1 MLKFS
6 FLKEGNFHRI
16 DIQNVDAWKCGA
28 KRPVEGKSVQECIFI
43 PFKTRAIWR
52 EPVSELKVDAT
63 NHSSR
68 TQYTTQFSISELD
81 LESFFESVQKVFTE
95 HKS

>member
-1 MLKFS
+1 MCYVFGFCRLS
-6 FLKEGNFHRI
+6 ISEAPR
-16 DIQNVDAWKCGA
+16 V
-28 KRPVEGKSVQECIFI
+28 PVEVKSVWECIFI

-52 EPVSELKVDAT
+52 ERVSELRVDAT

-68 TQYTTQFSISELD
+68 TQYMTQLSISELD
-81 LESFFESVQKVFTE
+81 VESFFESVQKVFTE

>member
-1 MLKFS
+1 M
-6 FLKEGNFHRI
+6 E
-16 DIQNVDAWKCGA
+16 
-28 KRPVEGKSVQECIFI
+28 EESVRECILI

-52 EPVSELKVDAT
+52 ERVCKVKRNAA

-68 TQYTTQFSISELD
+68 TQYMTQFSISELD
-81 LESFFESVQKVFTE
+81 LESVFESVKKVFTE